1 MARKAV
7 KTTKPKAPAPKAVLS
22 KQDITDLA
30 VTVVTTL
37 QATGL
42 VGPQTSKVEKDEKDE
57 ELQVIDD
64 ARKTIIE
71 RVAKYGPNFKTIKQG
86 KYRKTINTD
95 AVGMNMINKMEQDK
109 DQWT

>member
-7 KTTKPKAPAPKAVLS
+7 KTTKPKAPAPNAGLS
-22 KQDITDLA
+22 KQDLVDVAT
-30 VTVVTTL
+30 TVVSTL
-37 QATGL
+37 QSTGL
-42 VGPQTSKVEKDEKDE
+42 VGPQASKTEKDE

-64 ARKTIIE
+64 ARKMIIM
-71 RVAKYGPNFKTIKQG
+71 RVAKYGPSFKTIKQG
-86 KYRKTINTD
+86 NHRKTINTD